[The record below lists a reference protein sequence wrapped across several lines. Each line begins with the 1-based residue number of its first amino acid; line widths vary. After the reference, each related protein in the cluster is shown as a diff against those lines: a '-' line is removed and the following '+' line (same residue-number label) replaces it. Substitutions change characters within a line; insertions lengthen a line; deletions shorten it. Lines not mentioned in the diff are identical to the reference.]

1 MPVCRCFRIC
11 IHYVVVSV
19 FVSMFVFVFAFVSV
33 FEFVFV
39 FVFVSVFMFSFVSV
53 FVFSF
58 VFVIVFVLVFLFVFV
73 FLCVLDTVYRVCSCV
88 RFFMA
93 FCLQMQVAGTRMGFF
108 RCYEAPPTK
117 PYHAI
122 PYQSIPYKP
131 YQRGAAA
138 ATCNSYTPP
147 TCSTTYIGECNTQYT
162 LGLFKRI
169 TNNSNQEEI

>member
-1 MPVCRCFRIC
+1 MSMFSYLYPLCGCVCIC
-11 IHYVVVSV
+11 IYLC
-19 FVSMFVFVFAFVSV
+19 V

-39 FVFVSVFMFSFVSV
+39 FVFVSVFVFLFVSV

-58 VFVIVFVLVFLFVFV
+58 VFVIVFLLVFLFVFV

-122 PYQSIPYKP
+122 PYQRIPYKP

-147 TCSTTYIGECNTQYT
+147 ICSFTYRRMQYT
-162 LGLFKRI
+162 IYFGALQTDDQYLKSGRNVKI
-169 TNNSNQEEI
+169 